1 MLNINVYRT
10 LKSRSR
16 ILLPSAS
23 VTACLA
29 FNAYIVLNSAIL
41 DKQHVLPCPP
51 SPSPCLEMKLPC
63 SVITHL
69 LSVRSTCTRD
79 KMLGG
84 GVLLIAC
91 PNARVDLQE
100 VLLVAIYC
108 FVCVW
113 VFYVCY
119 FVFLRRSGQWNL
131 ISGWWHN
138 FHASVFLLYS
148 LVTISPGVN
157 QMIELWMYYKRRTT
171 YNSLVAPQK
180 LAAAVSYRR

>member
-1 MLNINVYRT
+1 MFCHVPQAPPPAWKWSYHAVWSRT
-10 LKSRSR
+10 Y
-16 ILLPSAS
+16 
-23 VTACLA
+23 CLYA
-29 FNAYIVLNSAIL
+29 ARVR
-41 DKQHVLPCPP
+41 
-51 SPSPCLEMKLPC
+51 
-63 SVITHL
+63 VI
-69 LSVRSTCTRD
+69 RCW
-79 KMLGG
+79 GG
-84 GVLLIAC
+84 GVLVIAF